1 MNSIGINTKRGTIT
15 ATVLKA
21 MHYRNNIFRVC
32 FENGYEN
39 IFYTNVEN
47 GKWIEEDL
55 GYTLLA
61 ELVGTQINK
70 LLLYPVH
77 VPKILTWQYS
87 VLKPNY
93 RVFGY
98 YAYHKGNCLM
108 FEIYNRNNKYLY
120 PLQEIENEEWQIL
133 HSGTNTMH
141 NINRELL
148 EFITS
153 SLSIQD

>member
-1 MNSIGINTKRGTIT
+1 M
-15 ATVLKA
+15 
-21 MHYRNNIFRVC
+21 
-32 FENGYEN
+32 
-39 IFYTNVEN
+39 EN

-108 FEIYNRNNKYLY
+108 FKIYNRNNKYLY
-120 PLQEIENEEWQIL
+120 TLQEIENEEWQIL
-133 HSGTNTMH
+133 HSGTNC
-141 NINRELL
+141 
-148 EFITS
+148 
-153 SLSIQD
+153 

>member
-61 ELVGTQINK
+61 ELVGTQIN
-70 LLLYPVH
+70 
-77 VPKILTWQYS
+77 
-87 VLKPNY
+87 
-93 RVFGY
+93 Y
-98 YAYHKGNCLM
+98 YFTRFMYL
-108 FEIYNRNNKYLY
+108 KYL
-120 PLQEIENEEWQIL
+120 P
-133 HSGTNTMH
+133 G
-141 NINRELL
+141 NIAY
-148 EFITS
+148 
-153 SLSIQD
+153 